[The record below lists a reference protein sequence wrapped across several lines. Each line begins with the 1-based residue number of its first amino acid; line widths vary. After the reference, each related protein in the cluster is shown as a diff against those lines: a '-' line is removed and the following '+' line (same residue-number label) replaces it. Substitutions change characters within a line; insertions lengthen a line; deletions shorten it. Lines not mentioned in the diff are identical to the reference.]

1 MAKPINVTEKEMD
14 RIINGSDM
22 SSVDKKIKK
31 IRIVGNAMVLTSKLK
46 LATIQKMEKYNP
58 KALGLYEINKD
69 EEVEVFKIMS
79 GKLSSINKF
88 GIVFAEANKDG
99 YAVATTLFPADIKDK
114 KEFIKDNF
122 ATVLFM
128 LEDLEAAI
136 ETSCAELEAAFSKLD
151 EDIEE
156 E

>member
-1 MAKPINVTEKEMD
+1 MATKAIHVTEKEMNK
-14 RIINGSDM
+14 IINTA
-22 SSVDKKIKK
+22 SVTEKKTKTIK
-31 IRIVGNAMVLTSKLK
+31 IVGNAMILTSKLK

-58 KALGLYEINKD
+58 KALSLYEINKD

-99 YAVATTLFPADIKDK
+99 YAVATTLFPTDVNDK
-114 KEFIKDNF
+114 KTYIKDNF

-128 LEDLEAAI
+128 LKDLEAAI
-136 ETSCAELEAAFSKLD
+136 ETSCAELEAAFSTLD
-151 EDIEE
+151 EEIEE